1 MVKVG
6 HAGIANSTRRLQSMI
21 LCCRSRREGFVV
33 LSLCPM
39 SLPAGKSCTNIV
51 TFVAGPFFN
60 PQTAT
65 LNVMD
70 SLPEARS
77 KLA

>member
-1 MVKVG
+1 MTFPSTG
-6 HAGIANSTRRLQSMI
+6 NAAIAINDPLLSIAKGGDS
-21 LCCRSRREGFVV
+21 SEFVV

-39 SLPAGKSCTNIV
+39 SLAAGKSCTNIV

-70 SLPEARS
+70 NLPAARS